1 MRNMI
6 WDKYLVE
13 NILGAIEFWMELE
26 MCVMEVKRKNN
37 KLSIR
42 NVWKIGVRLSG
53 IGLKKFKKKHKIIAR
68 LKASHE

>member
-1 MRNMI
+1 
-6 WDKYLVE
+6 
-13 NILGAIEFWMELE
+13 MELE

>member
-26 MCVMEVKRKNN
+26 MCVMEVKKKNN

-42 NVWKIGVRLSG
+42 NV
-53 IGLKKFKKKHKIIAR
+53 
-68 LKASHE
+68 